1 MNRVTAIANG
11 VNHISMFPADY
22 LFGAS
27 FQNRNKQRYGGIS
40 SESDGE
46 IVLTKVSISENI
58 TIFVAYLRNGD
69 TLFYFGDS
77 VFIICSHKSGKFSIR
92 R

>member
-1 MNRVTAIANG
+1 MEPITYLCFQRI
-11 VNHISMFPADY
+11 IS
-22 LFGAS
+22 LGAS